1 MTQKTPLM
9 TRQTSAQ
16 CRSTAVSDA
25 AARQRRAILEI
36 VDDLMNT
43 ESLLA
48 TAIPALDSDGVDP
61 EDVQIALVI
70 VRARLRAARERLDA
84 LRD

>member
-1 MTQKTPLM
+1 MTQKTTVKTHQP
-9 TRQTSAQ
+9 
-16 CRSTAVSDA
+16 STARRA
-25 AARQRRAILEI
+25 AEKPMRRAILDI

-48 TAIPALDSDGVDP
+48 TAIPAVDSDGVDP

-70 VRARLRAARERLDA
+70 VRQRLRAAMERVSA
-84 LRD
+84 LLG

>member
-1 MTQKTPLM
+1 M
-9 TRQTSAQ
+9 QTTNNVSRIRS
-16 CRSTAVSDA
+16 RSTTTA
-25 AARQRRAILEI
+25 AAVALAAGAIPDI

-48 TAIPALDSDGVDP
+48 TAIAAVDTDGVDP

-70 VRARLRAARERLDA
+70 VRERLHGAMERLRAAK
-84 LRD
+84 